1 MNSSL
6 KESTLD
12 VLSQLNKESA
22 QIGFSG
28 LLELTGL
35 VFFNTSELVNTKL
48 PMQGPLINQRSL
60 NYVMNSSLDLNL
72 MVFLNYFQR
81 LFNQW
86 FSQHSTALCGFISQK
101 TGTNPMSKN
110 TSTFQIIST
119 GEKSFVFPKPCSGS
133 VHLFPNFIIF
143 TSWNVRR
150 RSQRICMFST
160 PWYSPRLESV

>member
-72 MVFLNYFQR
+72 MFFFL
-81 LFNQW
+81 LF
-86 FSQHSTALCGFISQK
+86 SAL
-101 TGTNPMSKN
+101 
-110 TSTFQIIST
+110 
-119 GEKSFVFPKPCSGS
+119 V
-133 VHLFPNFIIF
+133 
-143 TSWNVRR
+143 
-150 RSQRICMFST
+150 
-160 PWYSPRLESV
+160 

>member
-1 MNSSL
+1 MLLTQSNSHKNTEIKNVALHLFQTLVLFDEVFIYFFGKEIAKFGLIWNWWNLVMNSSL

-72 MVFLNYFQR
+72 MFFFL
-81 LFNQW
+81 LF
-86 FSQHSTALCGFISQK
+86 SAL
-101 TGTNPMSKN
+101 
-110 TSTFQIIST
+110 
-119 GEKSFVFPKPCSGS
+119 V
-133 VHLFPNFIIF
+133 
-143 TSWNVRR
+143 
-150 RSQRICMFST
+150 
-160 PWYSPRLESV
+160 